1 MKRAVFFSSSMA
13 PMFRRYMDLKRALG
27 CDFSDQCPGAPFF
40 GSILEGFHQPLSGP
54 NIQSIS
60 TMVSYSGKTC
70 LGLRRYRMRTIYNF
84 CLYRRRTKPHCFS
97 TMCRTQKDSCSCL
110 LLHVGHLAAAVHP

>member
-1 MKRAVFFSSSMA
+1 M
-13 PMFRRYMDLKRALG
+13 
-27 CDFSDQCPGAPFF
+27 PGAPFF

-97 TMCRTQKDSCSCL
+97 TMCRTQKDTCACI
-110 LLHVGHLAAAVHP
+110 LLHAWHLAAVVHPYESQGTPCGDEDGR